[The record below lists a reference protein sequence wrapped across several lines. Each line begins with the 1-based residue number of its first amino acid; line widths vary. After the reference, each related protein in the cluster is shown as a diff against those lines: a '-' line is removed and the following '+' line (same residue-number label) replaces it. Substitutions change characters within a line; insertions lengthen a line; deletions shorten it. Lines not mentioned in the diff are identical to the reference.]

1 MNSKIK
7 VEYTTMRVN
16 NSGYESRKYNL
27 AANVRLDESSNIE
40 RITDGSINLPD
51 GRYIGGFGE
60 GDGTGFTLT
69 INSGLGSEVD
79 RAEVF
84 AEVNDFM
91 AGIREQ
97 AEEEK
102 GGEA

>member
-1 MNSKIK
+1 MH
-7 VEYTTMRVN
+7 VN
-16 NSGYESRKYNL
+16 NGGNESRKYNL
-27 AANVRLDESSNIE
+27 SANVRLDDAGNIE
-40 RITDGSINLPD
+40 RITDGSINLLD
-51 GRYIGGFGE
+51 SRNIGGFGE
-60 GDGTGFTLT
+60 GDGTGFSLN

-91 AGIREQ
+91 AGIREE
-97 AEEEK
+97 ATEEK